1 MFHSEQAIE
10 AQAVLTLADLGLD
23 VRVGID
29 KAVFAF
35 LDRSE
40 AIASRWVQLP
50 TGVLLFVTVPD
61 DPRSGAIY
69 LFDRRKGVFYLL
81 DFDGEPNGQ
90 LTGEDYER
98 LVRGHRLLALVRR
111 PWHVR
116 SILVSPRTTSAAT
129 FACCAAIG

>member
-1 MFHSEQAIE
+1 MFRSEQVIQ
-10 AQAVLTLADLGLD
+10 AQAVLTVADLGLD
-23 VRVGID
+23 ARVGVD

-61 DPRSGAIY
+61 DPHSGGIY

-81 DFDGEPNGQ
+81 DFDQELNGQ

-98 LVRGHRLLALVRR
+98 LVREHRLLTLVRR

-116 SILVSPRTTSAAT
+116 SILVNPKTTAAAT